1 MEHSTASLID
11 ACFANFAKR
20 SRNVFP
26 GPFGSPLE
34 ERFADA
40 LRPHLAPD
48 VRVDQQR
55 VCYTA
60 IGRFVLDFTF
70 TTPSGFCVAV
80 ECDGSAFHD
89 TTVDTWRDAALISE
103 RKIDMMVR
111 IDGRFLYS
119 VPADVLYLL
128 STIAPSLVSA
138 RGRRNIVHL
147 STAAVQRYDRRTP
160 GLVWV
165 EYPTMSTLRDAD
177 AQRRRDADDTDAWEV
192 DDTWYTDAN
201 YRAETGTKS
210 GIFYITYEGRD
221 VAGAGQDWRARARV
235 IATNPG
241 ARLTDLLGLPLTT
254 LTDAAPDPIG
264 EAFLRAQENDEAT
277 IPAELALYFLPD
289 KAPPEPPY
297 EPSIEWRARLA
308 WLGGAD
314 GTAAPADETG
324 Q

>member
-1 MEHSTASLID
+1 MEHSTA
-11 ACFANFAKR
+11 NFAWR
-20 SRNVFP
+20 NNNVFP

-34 ERFADA
+34 ERFADT

-70 TTPSGFCVAV
+70 TLPSGFCVAV
-80 ECDGSAFHD
+80 ECDGSAFRD
-89 TTVDTWRDAALISE
+89 PTLDAWRDAALISE
-103 RKIDMMVR
+103 RKIDMVVR

-165 EYPTMSTLRDAD
+165 EYPTMATLRDAD
-177 AQRRRDADDTDAWEV
+177 AQRRCDADHPDAWDADDP
-192 DDTWYTDAN
+192 WYTDVN
-201 YRAETGTKS
+201 HRAETGTKS
-210 GIFYITYEGRD
+210 GILYITYEGRD
-221 VAGAGQDWRARARV
+221 VAGAGQAWRARARV

-254 LTDAAPDPIG
+254 LADAAPDPIG
-264 EAFLRAQENDEAT
+264 DAFLRAQEHDEAT
-277 IPAELALYFLPD
+277 IPPELVSYFLPD
-289 KAPPEPPY
+289 EAPPEPPY
-297 EPSIEWRARLA
+297 EPSMEWRARLA
-308 WLGGAD
+308 WLEGAD
-314 GTAAPADETG
+314 DTAAPVDEARD
-324 Q
+324 